1 MSVAQYL
8 LVVFLVMA
16 NPGYAAI
23 SFLPR
28 LDYVHFFF

>member
-8 LVVFLVMA
+8 LVVFLVMEDS
-16 NPGYAAI
+16 GYAAI

-28 LDYVHFFF
+28 LDYVRFFS